1 MEFISQKKKLNNKI
15 TKNIKIFQGLKYIL
29 LDPKFEKK
37 KFVKNKKIL
46 ITSGGTD
53 SKNFLFKVTKLFL
66 KELPLEF
73 KFFIIIGKGVKN
85 NNKIFKIKSPRIKLI
100 KQPSNLKKFFDKTFL
115 TICSGGTVM
124 FESISSGKPT
134 IVIKTYEN
142 QKFAINFFSK
152 KNTIVYGGS
161 IKKIN
166 TNLIIKF
173 FNQLFKANMLKK
185 IFYKNSKL
193 IDGIG
198 FKRIKKIFIDSIN
211 Y

>member
-1 MEFISQKKKLNNKI
+1 
-15 TKNIKIFQGLKYIL
+15 
-29 LDPKFEKK
+29 
-37 KFVKNKKIL
+37 
-46 ITSGGTD
+46 
-53 SKNFLFKVTKLFL
+53 
-66 KELPLEF
+66 
-73 KFFIIIGKGVKN
+73 
-85 NNKIFKIKSPRIKLI
+85 
-100 KQPSNLKKFFDKTFL
+100 
-115 TICSGGTVM
+115 M